1 METHLQ
7 QFLHYIEFERG
18 YTANTLYAYKND
30 LGQFQKF
37 ILTQELSAWESL
49 TPEILEQFAAMLQNR
64 NYQPATVAR
73 KIASTR
79 SFLHFLFTEDVI
91 SQELSTWLH
100 QPKVGRRLPKALS
113 QEDVQQLLKTAALR
127 ETPLG
132 LRNHAL
138 LEVLYATGLRATE
151 VITLQIGDV
160 NFTEGTLR
168 CVGKGDK
175 ERVVPFHDRAQDSLT
190 RYIETGR
197 PFLLRDSGESTIFLN
212 REGRPLTR
220 QGLWFIIRQ
229 CSQDAGLGNQVSPH
243 TLRHTFATHLL
254 EGGAELR
261 EIQEFLGHASITTTQ
276 IYTEVSSQRKRA
288 AYDRAHPR
296 AFAQEAAGELD
307 KQEAP

>member
-37 ILTQELSAWESL
+37 TLTQELSDWGAL
-49 TPEILEQFAAMLQNR
+49 TPEILEQFAATLQNR

-73 KIASTR
+73 KIATTR
-79 SFLHFLFTEDVI
+79 SFLHFLFTENVI

-113 QEDVQQLLKTAALR
+113 QEDVQQLLETAALR

-132 LRNHAL
+132 LRDHAL

-151 VITLQIGDV
+151 VITLQLGDV

-175 ERVVPFHDRAQDSLT
+175 ERVVPLHDRAQESLK
-190 RYIETGR
+190 RYIKTGR
-197 PFLLRDSGESTIFLN
+197 PFLLHHAGAATIFLN
-212 REGRPLTR
+212 REGQPLTR
-220 QGLWFIIRQ
+220 QGLWFIIQQ
-229 CSQDAGLGNQVSPH
+229 CAQNAGLENQVSPH

-276 IYTEVSSQRKRA
+276 IYTEVSSRRKRA
-288 AYDRAHPR
+288 AYDQAHPR
-296 AFAQEAAGELD
+296 AFARESEDKLD

>member
-7 QFLHYIEFERG
+7 QFLNYIEFERG
-18 YTANTLYAYKND
+18 YTANTIYAYTND
-30 LGQFQKF
+30 LGQFQRF
-37 ILTQELSAWESL
+37 TQTQELSAWAAL

-73 KIASTR
+73 KIATTR

-91 SQELSTWLH
+91 SQELSKWLH
-100 QPKVGRRLPKALS
+100 QPKVGRRLPKSLS
-113 QEDVQQLLKTAALR
+113 QEMVQQLLETAALR
-127 ETPLG
+127 KTPLG
-132 LRNHAL
+132 LRDHAL

-175 ERVVPFHDRAQDSLT
+175 ERVVPLHERAQNSLKH
-190 RYIETGR
+190 YIKAGR

-212 REGRPLTR
+212 REGNPLTR
-220 QGLWFIIRQ
+220 QGLWFIIQQ
-229 CSQDAGLGNQVSPH
+229 CSQNAGLGNQVSPH

-261 EIQEFLGHASITTTQ
+261 EVQEFLGHASITTTQ
-276 IYTEVSSQRKRA
+276 IYTKVSSRRKRA

-296 AFAQEAAGELD
+296 AFAQETEDGLD
-307 KQEAP
+307 KQETP

>member
-18 YTANTLYAYKND
+18 YTANTIYAYKND

-37 ILTQELSAWESL
+37 AQTQELNAWESL

-64 NYQPATVAR
+64 NYQPATIAR
-73 KIASTR
+73 KIATTR

-91 SQELSTWLH
+91 SQELSKWLH

-113 QEDVQQLLKTAALR
+113 QEDIQQLLKTAALHK
-127 ETPLG
+127 TPLG
-132 LRNHAL
+132 LRDQAL

-151 VITLQIGDV
+151 IITLRLGDV

-175 ERVVPFHDRAQDSLT
+175 ERAIPLHDRAQESLK
-190 RYIETGR
+190 RYIQTGR
-197 PFLLRDSGESTIFLN
+197 PFLLSDSGESTIFLN
-212 REGRPLTR
+212 REGQPLTR
-220 QGLWFIIRQ
+220 QGLWFIIQQ
-229 CSQDAGLGNQVSPH
+229 CAQNAGLEKQVSPH

-261 EIQEFLGHASITTTQ
+261 EVQEFLGHASITTTQ
-276 IYTEVSSQRKRA
+276 IYTEVSRRRKRA

-296 AFAQEAAGELD
+296 AFAQDAEGKLN
-307 KQEAP
+307 KQETP